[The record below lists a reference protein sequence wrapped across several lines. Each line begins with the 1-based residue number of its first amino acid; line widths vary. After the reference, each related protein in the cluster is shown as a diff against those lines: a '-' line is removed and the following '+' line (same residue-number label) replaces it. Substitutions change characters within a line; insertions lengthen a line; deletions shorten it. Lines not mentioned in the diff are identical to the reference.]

1 MKPLIIA
8 ISGPSGSGKT
18 LLVDNIL
25 KYFSSELVSVI
36 REDSYYKD
44 QSHLDLSERR
54 KKNYDEPEAFEHRL
68 LHEHLHQLLSHKT
81 VNVPI
86 YDYTSYTRLDAT
98 KCIEPVPVILLDGIL
113 IFTQEDIRQL
123 ADLRLF
129 IDAPLDTCLIR
140 RIRRDISSR
149 KRTVNSVLNQYE
161 SFVRPMYWQYIAPCK
176 DFADVVVTGGGEN
189 PKAIELIK
197 LKIES
202 HLKG

>member
-1 MKPLIIA
+1 M
-8 ISGPSGSGKT
+8 
-18 LLVDNIL
+18 
-25 KYFSSELVSVI
+25 
-36 REDSYYKD
+36 
-44 QSHLDLSERR
+44 
-54 KKNYDEPEAFEHRL
+54 
-68 LHEHLHQLLSHKT
+68 
-81 VNVPI
+81 PI